1 MVLAGLEFTDRREG
15 GVGVLMAGASA
26 VRYLTDG
33 IFDFR
38 RRDSVL
44 DDLLVRLRLVVARV
58 AAGTGRLKCRELPG
72 NEFRVGLVAIGTR
85 QVAAVILR
93 LVGQHRVSEVRW
105 RPCIGV
111 VARIAFL
118 CRQKMTRILAGR
130 GITIVTGQ
138 TGPQNLIMIY
148 GDDR

>member
-44 DDLLVRLRLVVARV
+44 DDLLVRLQLVVARV
-58 AAGTGRLKCRELPG
+58 AARTVRLKCSEPPG
-72 NEFRVGLVAIGTR
+72 NDFRVGLVTIGTR
-85 QVAAVILR
+85 QVAAVIER
-93 LVGQHRVSEVRW
+93 FVGQCRVSEVR
-105 RPCIGV
+105 RDPRVGV
-111 VARIAFL
+111 VAQAAFL
-118 CRQKMTRILAGR
+118 CRQKVPRILSGR
-130 GITIVTGQ
+130 GNTIVTGQ